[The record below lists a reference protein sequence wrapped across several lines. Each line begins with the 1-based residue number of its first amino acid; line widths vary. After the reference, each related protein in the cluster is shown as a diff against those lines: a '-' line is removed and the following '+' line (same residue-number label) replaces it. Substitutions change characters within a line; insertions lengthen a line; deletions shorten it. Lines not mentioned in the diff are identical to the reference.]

1 MDNVRSAK
9 TLSPFAVRII
19 MTFIWPIL
27 LLALLCV
34 PLLVWLYFRLQ
45 ARRKRFAARYGS
57 LGLVHDAMGGRVGTR
72 RHVPAMVFL
81 GGITILIFSLAR
93 PQATVSVPKVQGTV
107 ILTFDV
113 SGSMIANDLQPT
125 RMEAAKTA
133 AKEFVQKQPTGVSIG
148 VVAFSD
154 GGISV
159 QAPTDNREET
169 LATIERLVPRRG
181 TSIGNGILVALNTIA
196 IDAGDPSILKS
207 NGPASSNNP
216 STVNPSTNNPSPVPA
231 PQGWYPSAVIV
242 LLTDG
247 ENNQSPDPV
256 EAANLAADLG
266 VRVYT
271 VGIGSAAGANIQVEG
286 FKVHTSLDEAML
298 QNISNTTGGVY
309 YNAGNEE
316 QLRKI
321 YSDLRPKLSIKPE
334 KMELTSILAGLS
346 MIVLLIGGMLSLLWF
361 GHVP

>member
-1 MDNVRSAK
+1 MK
-9 TLSPFAVRII
+9 
-19 MTFIWPIL
+19 FIWPTL
-27 LLALLCV
+27 LLTLFCV
-34 PLLVWLYFRLQ
+34 PLLILLYFRLQ
-45 ARRKRFAARYGS
+45 ARRRRFAARYGS
-57 LGLVHDAMGGRVGTR
+57 LGLVHDALGRGIGLR

-81 GGITILIFSLAR
+81 LGITILIFSLAR
-93 PQATVSVPKVQGTV
+93 PKATVSVPKIEGTV

-113 SGSMIANDLQPT
+113 SGSMVANDLQPT
-125 RMEAAKTA
+125 RMEAAKA
-133 AKEFVQKQPTGVSIG
+133 AATQFVQKQPTGISIG

-169 LATIERLVPRRG
+169 LATIGRLVPRRG

-196 IDAGDPSILKS
+196 VDAGDPPILKS
-207 NGPASSNNP
+207 NGPSSANP
-216 STVNPSTNNPSPVPA
+216 TPAPS

-256 EAANLAADLG
+256 AAADLAADLG

-271 VGIGSAAGANIQVEG
+271 VGIGSAAGTTIEVEG
-286 FKVHTSLDEAML
+286 FTVHTSLDEAML
-298 QNISNTTGGVY
+298 QNISSTTGGVY
-309 YNAGNEE
+309 YNAGDEE

-321 YSDLRPKLSIKPE
+321 YNDLKPKLSIKPE
-334 KMELTSILAGLS
+334 DMELTSIFAGVG
-346 MIVLLIGGMLSLLWF
+346 MIVFLIGGMLSLLWF